1 MENVLFFI
9 WKVSNA
15 VCPRQGRC
23 VEVRTLVFNKKN
35 KKGKEISTWVW
46 TEEGSF
52 VRLFFTR
59 KIEALRL
66 LVQRINLKG
75 LAEC

>member
-1 MENVLFFI
+1 MENVLFFL

-23 VEVRTLVFNKKN
+23 VEVKTKN

-52 VRLFFTR
+52 VRLFLTR

-66 LVQRINLKG
+66 LVQRQNLKG
-75 LAEC
+75 LGR

>member
-1 MENVLFFI
+1 MENVLFFM

-15 VCPRQGRC
+15 VCPRRGKC
-23 VEVRTLVFNKKN
+23 VEVKTKN

-75 LAEC
+75 

>member
-1 MENVLFFI
+1 MENVLFLL

-15 VCPRQGRC
+15 VCPRQGRY
-23 VEVRTLVFNKKN
+23 VEVWTLVFSKKN

-46 TEEGSF
+46 MEEGSF

-66 LVQRINLKG
+66 LVQRINLEG
-75 LAEC
+75 LG

>member
-1 MENVLFFI
+1 MEKVLFFM
-9 WKVSNA
+9 WKFSNA
-15 VCPRQGRC
+15 VCPRQGRF
-23 VEVRTLVFNKKN
+23 VEVKTLVFSKKN

-46 TEEGSF
+46 MEEGSF

-66 LVQRINLKG
+66 KVQRINLKG

>member
-1 MENVLFFI
+1 MENVLFFL

-23 VEVRTLVFNKKN
+23 VEVKTKT

-59 KIEALRL
+59 KIEALSL
-66 LVQRINLKG
+66 KVQRINLKG
-75 LAEC
+75 LG